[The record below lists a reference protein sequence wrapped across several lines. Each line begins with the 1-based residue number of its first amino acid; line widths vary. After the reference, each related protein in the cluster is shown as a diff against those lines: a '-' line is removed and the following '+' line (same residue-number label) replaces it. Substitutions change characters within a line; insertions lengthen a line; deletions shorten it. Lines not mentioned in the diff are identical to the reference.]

1 MLKKMVVASNNSAKT
16 REIQRVFAE
25 FGIQVINYRELISEK
40 IFPTETATDQYQN
53 ALAKAQFIR
62 QFLPD
67 SAILADDTAAY
78 FKAFPNRFGLTIA
91 LELKSLGLKTIREED
106 AYLLSLYHDN
116 MDRHAY
122 LEALFVLVMPDGSV
136 YHSIGRGGVT
146 LAQSERGAYSV
157 GFDTLFES
165 ENGKTFAEMQM
176 SERVN
181 YSHRG
186 RAAKMLLEKIANED

>member
-78 FKAFPNRFGLTIA
+78 FKAFPNGFGLTIA
-91 LELKSLGLKTIREED
+91 RELKSLGLKTIREED

>member
-1 MLKKMVVASNNSAKT
+1 MVVASNNSAKT

-91 LELKSLGLKTIREED
+91 RELKSLGLKTIREED
-106 AYLLSLYHDN
+106 AYLLSLYDDN

>member
-16 REIQRVFAE
+16 REIQRVFTE

-91 LELKSLGLKTIREED
+91 RELKSLGLKTIREED

>member
-1 MLKKMVVASNNSAKT
+1 MLKKMVVASNNTAKT

-91 LELKSLGLKTIREED
+91 RELKSLGLKTIREED
-106 AYLLSLYHDN
+106 AYLLSLYHDT

>member
-1 MLKKMVVASNNSAKT
+1 MVVASNNSAKT

-91 LELKSLGLKTIREED
+91 RELKSLGLKTIREED

-122 LEALFVLVMPDGSV
+122 LEALFVLAMPDGSV

>member
-91 LELKSLGLKTIREED
+91 RELKSLGLKTIREED

-122 LEALFVLVMPDGSV
+122 LEALFVFVMPDGSV

>member
-91 LELKSLGLKTIREED
+91 RELKSLGLKTIREED

-136 YHSIGRGGVT
+136 YHSIGHGGVT

>member
-91 LELKSLGLKTIREED
+91 RELKSLGLKTIREED

-116 MDRHAY
+116 MNRHAY

>member
-40 IFPTETATDQYQN
+40 IFPTETATNQYQN

-91 LELKSLGLKTIREED
+91 RELKSLGLKTIREED

>member
-91 LELKSLGLKTIREED
+91 RELKSLGLKTIREED

-122 LEALFVLVMPDGSV
+122 LEALFVLVMADGSV

>member
-1 MLKKMVVASNNSAKT
+1 MLKKLVVASNNSAKT

-53 ALAKAQFIR
+53 AFAKAQFIR

-91 LELKSLGLKTIREED
+91 RELKSLGLKTIREED

-146 LAQSERGAYSV
+146 LTQSERGAYSV

>member
-78 FKAFPNRFGLTIA
+78 FKAFPNRLGLTIA
-91 LELKSLGLKTIREED
+91 RELKSLGLKTIREED

>member
-91 LELKSLGLKTIREED
+91 RELKSLGLKTIREED

-146 LAQSERGAYSV
+146 LTQSERGAYSV

>member
-91 LELKSLGLKTIREED
+91 RELKSLGLKTIREED

>member
-78 FKAFPNRFGLTIA
+78 FRAFPNRFGLTIA
-91 LELKSLGLKTIREED
+91 RELKSLGLKTIREED

>member
-1 MLKKMVVASNNSAKT
+1 MLKKMIVASNNSAKT

-91 LELKSLGLKTIREED
+91 RELKSLGLKTIREED

>member
-16 REIQRVFAE
+16 REIQRFFAE

-91 LELKSLGLKTIREED
+91 RELKSLGLKTIREED

>member
-91 LELKSLGLKTIREED
+91 RELKSLGLKTIREED
-106 AYLLSLYHDN
+106 ANLLSLYHDN

>member
-91 LELKSLGLKTIREED
+91 RELKSLGLKTIREED

-136 YHSIGRGGVT
+136 YHSIGRGGVI

>member
-1 MLKKMVVASNNSAKT
+1 MLKKMVVASNNSTKT

-91 LELKSLGLKTIREED
+91 RELKSLGLKTIREED

>member
-25 FGIQVINYRELISEK
+25 FGIQVINYRDLISEK
-40 IFPTETATDQYQN
+40 IFPTETATNQYQN

-91 LELKSLGLKTIREED
+91 RELKSLGLKTIREED

>member
-1 MLKKMVVASNNSAKT
+1 MVVASNNSAKT

-91 LELKSLGLKTIREED
+91 RELKSLGLKTIREED

-186 RAAKMLLEKIANED
+186 RAATM